1 MRYFLPAW
9 QSAPPVPA
17 GGVVEF
23 RSACSR
29 IDVISLN
36 RQDLR
41 ICAILP
47 TLPAILMIP
56 VSSLRGHLQFF
67 RILIFILTCTGCP
80 VNCCEKSYI
89 DRKLETCW
97 PCCGNPACPRWAP
110 RPVAEPVSVPNTPV
124 VPTESKKKAKKKKGK
139 KKK

>member
-1 MRYFLPAW
+1 MRFFLPSW

-67 RILIFILTCTGCP
+67 RILIFILTLYRVSG
-80 VNCCEKSYI
+80 KLL
-89 DRKLETCW
+89 RKI
-97 PCCGNPACPRWAP
+97 
-110 RPVAEPVSVPNTPV
+110 VY
-124 VPTESKKKAKKKKGK
+124 
-139 KKK
+139 